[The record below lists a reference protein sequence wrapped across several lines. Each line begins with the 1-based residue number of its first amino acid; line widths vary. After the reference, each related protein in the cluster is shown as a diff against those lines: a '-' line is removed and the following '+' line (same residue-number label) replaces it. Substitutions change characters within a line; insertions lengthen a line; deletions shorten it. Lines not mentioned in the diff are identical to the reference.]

1 MHSIEIDDQ
10 VLEELS
16 RRATG
21 FYVTPNDV
29 LRRLLQLGAASQASP
44 KQIAANGTP
53 PAAAAALPSTL
64 TEFVRS
70 ERFTRHHQAV
80 DKFLAMLGWL
90 HHMHPKQFADVAS
103 AFRRGSR
110 RYFAKSEREILQ
122 SGDGVTAKAIP
133 QSPFWV
139 LTTLDNKSKRIVLE
153 DVLRALGY
161 SRSDINSA
169 LAVLPDSGIRR
180 SHARSRLLASL

>member
-10 VLEELS
+10 VLTELS

-21 FYVTPNDV
+21 FHVTPNDV
-29 LRRLLQLGAASQASP
+29 LRRLLNLGASSQASP
-44 KQIAANGTP
+44 SVAPNGTTP
-53 PAAAAALPSTL
+53 PPGAIPSTL
-64 TEFVRS
+64 AEFVRS
-70 ERFTRHHQAV
+70 ERFRRHHQAV
-80 DKFLAMLGWL
+80 DKFLAILGWL
-90 HHMHPKQFADVAS
+90 HHTHPKQFAEVAG

-122 SGDGVTAKAIP
+122 SGEGVTAKPIP
-133 QSPFWV
+133 QSPLWV

-153 DVLRALGY
+153 DVFRALGY
-161 SRSDINSA
+161 SRSDIN
-169 LAVLPDSGIRR
+169 LAVAELPDSGIRR